1 MILFLLGYMGS
12 GKSTYGK
19 LLSNKIEIDFIDLDS
34 YIEKNEDL
42 RISEIFA
49 TRRSFILEKL
59 SINT

>member
-49 TRRSFILEKL
+49 TKGELYF
-59 SINT
+59 

>member
-49 TRRSFILEKL
+49 TKESFILEKL